1 MLSKLE
7 FEQQQDEGRL
17 IWEASKS
24 VASLPPLGRVLS
36 AVFNAEWRSVEKA
49 LCSHDVRA
57 QQGSVGRALISL
69 LGHVENGLTSGG
81 SLEQMFCPM
90 LEHMVKSKDQG
101 NRKKIVGIFRWTFA
115 ETKHGLLLATSLA
128 AIVGSLK
135 VDHRVKLG
143 WCILVRELVE
153 REFVLYRSS
162 PNDR

>member
-57 QQGSVGRALISL
+57 QQGTDSLSTTSFSQRCCVMFLQRASDCSSSDIS
-69 LGHVENGLTSGG
+69 
-81 SLEQMFCPM
+81 F
-90 LEHMVKSKDQG
+90 
-101 NRKKIVGIFRWTFA
+101 
-115 ETKHGLLLATSLA
+115 
-128 AIVGSLK
+128 
-135 VDHRVKLG
+135 
-143 WCILVRELVE
+143 
-153 REFVLYRSS
+153 
-162 PNDR
+162 